1 MAKKRKLDNIDLE
14 MIECEKAGYGC
25 HYGRWKAT
33 QPIKKPEPVDIPE
46 DWKICPYC
54 GKAFKPRLPQQKYC
68 EAMCGVYAN
77 REKKYAYVKRYKE
90 KKKAELGG

>member
-1 MAKKRKLDNIDLE
+1 MNEEQMDNLTRE
-14 MIECEKAGYGC
+14 MIECEKAGYGV
-25 HYGRWKAT
+25 HYGRWKAA
-33 QPIKKPEPVDIPE
+33 QPIAKPVPLELPE
-46 DWKICPYC
+46 DWKICPHC
-54 GKAFKPRLPQQKYC
+54 GKAFKPKLKQQKYC